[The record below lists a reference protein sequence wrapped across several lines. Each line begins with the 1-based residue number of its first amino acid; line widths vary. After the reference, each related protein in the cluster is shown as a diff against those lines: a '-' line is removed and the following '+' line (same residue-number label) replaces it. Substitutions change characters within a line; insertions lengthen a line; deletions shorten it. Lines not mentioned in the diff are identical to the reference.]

1 MGQASRVKQGSQHGQ
16 GISFQVVDA
25 AGRAYFT
32 TEPLLGSTAGKLG
45 DWKLVERT
53 LQAGDSKGLQR
64 VHIGR
69 RTASLKFDNKV
80 DGTLWIDQVSI
91 RPVGK

>member
-1 MGQASRVKQGSQHGQ
+1 
-16 GISFQVVDA
+16 VVDA
-25 AGRAYFT
+25 SGRACFT
-32 TEPLLGSTAGKLG
+32 TEPLLGST

-53 LQAGDSKGLQR
+53 FLVGDSKGLQR
-64 VHIGR
+64 VHIGT

>member
-1 MGQASRVKQGSQHGQ
+1 
-16 GISFQVVDA
+16 VVDA
-25 AGRAYFT
+25 SGRAYFT
-32 TEPLLGSTAGKLG
+32 AEPLLGSISVKGGSSKEG

-53 LQAGDSKGLQR
+53 FQAGESKGLQR
-64 VHIGR
+64 IHIDM

>member
-1 MGQASRVKQGSQHGQ
+1 MNADKPVSRLDQGSWVNGRDLSTNQ

-32 TEPLLGSTAGKLG
+32 TEPLLGSISVKGGSSKEG

-53 LQAGDSKGLQR
+53 FQAGDS
-64 VHIGR
+64 
-69 RTASLKFDNKV
+69 
-80 DGTLWIDQVSI
+80 
-91 RPVGK
+91 